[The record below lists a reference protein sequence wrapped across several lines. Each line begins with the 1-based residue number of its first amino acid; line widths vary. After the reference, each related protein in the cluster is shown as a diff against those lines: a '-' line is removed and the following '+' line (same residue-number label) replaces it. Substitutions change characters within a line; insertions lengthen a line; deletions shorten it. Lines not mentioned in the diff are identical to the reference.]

1 MILSFV
7 RTPYTITTC
16 IWRRM
21 KDSIMRHHLINQI
34 KTILQ
39 NSLIYRRLYLT
50 LQSARR
56 YRVYYKTK
64 ISTIVDKTLKLWQK
78 SVYYKTKI
86 STIVDRHTIN
96 I

>member
-7 RTPYTITTC
+7 RTPYTFTTC

-50 LQSARR
+50 LQSDRR

-64 ISTIVDKTLKLWQK
+64 ISTIVDRIGLLFGQTMSSTKLKFLL
-78 SVYYKTKI
+78 
-86 STIVDRHTIN
+86 N
-96 I
+96 LE